1 MSGSSTAQSLINK
14 SVQQSDV
21 KSSNSEP
28 EGNKEDK
35 STIVKKQYN
44 HASPVKRDRIV
55 KRSPSTSIYQTQK
68 KLEKKTEQKLQ
79 EEDFSNKPSTSFT
92 FDELMKFWLQYAE
105 LLKQK
110 GKGGM
115 HSTLNKYEP
124 KLNTE
129 TFIVSFDLDSELQK
143 IEFQQQSQD
152 FLSFLRKNLDNYSIK
167 IQLNVLAMDQGVKV
181 HLNSKDKFIKMAEK
195 NPDLNL
201 LRDKFNLDIEY

>member
-1 MSGSSTAQSLINK
+1 
-14 SVQQSDV
+14 
-21 KSSNSEP
+21 
-28 EGNKEDK
+28 
-35 STIVKKQYN
+35 
-44 HASPVKRDRIV
+44 
-55 KRSPSTSIYQTQK
+55 
-68 KLEKKTEQKLQ
+68 
-79 EEDFSNKPSTSFT
+79 
-92 FDELMKFWLQYAE
+92 
-105 LLKQK
+105 
-110 GKGGM
+110 M